1 MNTVNRNIYFFVS
14 LLVMLSGCAVGMA
27 ASGQKDLDVSVL
39 EVGQSR
45 KVVES
50 FLGVPVSTLD
60 QSSEKRTDVYEYE
73 IGDQPSTGRA
83 WMHGALDVVTIG
95 LWEFVGSAIE
105 GSKGDMYSI
114 PITYGPDDRL
124 LAVGQSTL
132 KTKVATPDTKDEEIV
147 NKCLNCS

>member
-1 MNTVNRNIYFFVS
+1 MNTAIRNMSFFVS
-14 LLVMLSGCAVGMA
+14 LLVMFSGCAVGMA
-27 ASGQKDLDVSVL
+27 TSGQKDLDISVL

-60 QSSEKRTDVYEYE
+60 HSSKKRTDVYEYE

-83 WMHGALDVVTIG
+83 WLHGVLDVATIG
-95 LWEFVGSAIE
+95 LWEVVGTIIE
-105 GSKGDMYSI
+105 ATKGDVYSV

-124 LAVGQSTL
+124 LAVGQSIL
-132 KTKVATPDTKDEEIV
+132 KPKAATSDPDEHV
-147 NKCLNCS
+147 YN